1 MQINFS
7 KYGFLLCLGL
17 LAVQPVLAQNESI
30 DDCAAEIDN
39 DPNTPVD
46 IDDDNDGLIELCYLE
61 DVDAIRNNLSGTN
74 LQRSD
79 GTTLDMGCP
88 DTGCNGYEL
97 VRDLDFTTTQ
107 SYVDGVVNADWVIS
121 DEDFND
127 NTKLGWS
134 PLGTFA
140 SSAVFEGN
148 GYRISNLH
156 IDREGRSEVGLFV
169 GNRGTIR
176 NFGLSEIRVEGRNV
190 VSALV
195 ARNRGRLMNVY
206 VNEDSSVTALGTA
219 GLLAGR
225 NESSGLIINSHVRG
239 TVSVRLSGVGGI
251 CAYSEGRII
260 NSYADAD
267 VSGRDFFVGGLV
279 GEIEE
284 AGSVINSYAAGTVS
298 NFANQSNTGGL
309 IGDIDDARARV
320 SNSYSITEVGS
331 IAGGGLSGQNS
342 GLVRDSYWDTETSG
356 RSASRGGSGRTTEQL
371 QMPTNQNATMGIYA
385 SWSSD
390 DWDFGTS
397 RTYAALRYAEGDDSD
412 NPACDV
418 DPDTPLPPC
427 GAVLSGQTIRDK
439 GLSILFFVI
448 DGVQQDNTRVLRDQ
462 PFSPAQF
469 TYDIKM
475 PSTMMFQLRPYAIN
489 STETISITKQGD
501 TENTDYFDDKNSGE
515 LSDDIM
521 LQAATTETLTITA
534 GDVTYTLNIEVGP
547 ANRLRIVRF
556 DSMPGAG
563 NLIDEGQPVS
573 LTIGIAGGSGNYA
586 YFLQQGDTVLEQ
598 RQSMNMTET
607 FNVVIPPDFVA
618 ADQTTQTIVY
628 TITVVGEFETVRAD
642 LTFIAERVN
651 NSTPQLR
658 LNRGTGSLVVAHIT
672 DDPDGV
678 GTFTYRWQ
686 RQITDGANW
695 TDIPDANTARYA
707 LSSNTTS
714 TIRYRVMVD
723 HTDGQGNM
731 SSYTLGPSVIDVD
744 RDDDGLIEIY
754 YLDNLD
760 AIRHQLDG
768 SGYKASGSAT
778 RITTGCPDTGCN
790 GYELVG
796 DLDFTTTQSYVS
808 GIVNDDWVLSDD
820 DFTDTTKL
828 GWLPIG
834 SVSNLNC
841 RSSISRCFNSIFEGN
856 GYRISNLHINR
867 DGNFN
872 GTGLFAGNLGTIRN
886 FGLSEIRVEGLRTVG
901 GLVGS
906 NGSRLMNV
914 YVDGDS
920 SVMATTSNRAG
931 PLAGSNARNGLI
943 INSYAHGTVS
953 LTNGGG
959 FFAGGI
965 CGYSEGRII
974 NSYAD
979 TDVSGSNGDLGG
991 LVGEVDHTG
1000 SVINSYAA
1008 GIVFN
1013 IRTNLSDVGGL
1024 IGDIDNARASV
1035 SNSYSITR
1043 VRNST
1048 GGGLVGTS
1056 NSVELVRDSYW
1067 DTETSGRTESA
1078 GGTGLM
1084 TAQLQMP
1091 TSATGIYANWSSDD
1105 WDFGDASSYPAL
1117 RYARGDDNNNPA
1129 CDVAPDTPLPPCGAV
1144 LSGQTIRDR
1153 GLSIPFFVVNGVQLD
1168 NARVFQDQPFSPLVF
1183 DYDITTPGRRTEIAL
1198 RPYAINDTA
1207 TISVLR
1213 ASDNTSY
1220 FDGRH
1225 SGDLSAPIVLEA
1237 GMTATMR
1244 VRVDGLEYNFNLIR
1258 ASQSPVEIVS
1268 FATIPS
1274 IATVN
1279 EGDDI
1284 RFQAVFR
1291 NGSGDYEYSLRQRR
1305 RLLAQ
1310 GRDTTAT
1317 ITVTVPDNF
1326 VAAERTTQNIVYT
1339 ITVDDGFDTTSTA
1352 LMLTVSR
1359 EDNGAPQ
1366 LGLDV
1371 SPTELRITSVADDPD
1386 GVGTFSYQWQS
1397 RDEGDS
1403 DWTDV
1408 SGNNPYM
1415 VSGTPASTIRYRAI
1429 VNHTDGQGHLST
1441 YRIGPFPIDV
1451 DGDDDGLID
1460 VYYLEDLDAIR
1471 YQLDGSGY
1479 GLAAIESKI
1488 TSGCRANTCAGYEL
1502 LRDLDFTTTQSYVDA
1517 TAQVQGQTTLLDG
1530 WTVDDPAVAS
1540 DTGWLPIATTATPFT
1555 SLFNGNNN
1563 NISNLQINRDTID
1576 GSIGLFAALSSEAR
1590 LENVGLLNVAIEGR
1604 GYVGSLVARN
1614 EGAIVNSYAQGGEIT
1629 GTQHSLGGLVAINV
1643 SSATSVIINSY
1654 ANVITTST
1662 EVFSPGGLVGRNR
1675 GVIRNSYASGDVSG
1689 PCDVG
1694 GLVAESFVGSEIV
1707 NSYASGNVHR
1717 TGGCMDDGTLDSAGG
1732 LVGYHRGL
1740 LKNSYASGRVSGSG
1754 AIGGLVGDAENSTV
1768 EFSYWDSTVNSD
1780 ITADDEDG
1788 IATSTVVLQ
1797 TPQSAEGIYADWSS
1811 DDWDFGTALQYP
1823 LLRYTSPTDIAIAA
1837 VCDDDLDTAL
1847 PPCGSVLLAQAE
1859 SGLSNLLFFVGDAV
1873 VAPDPPFSL
1882 SILSYA
1888 VNVENI
1894 NTIELLPYVI
1904 NPLGESIAIRRVG
1917 DPTPYFMGKRSG
1929 ERSLPIPL
1937 PEGVSTLEIVVGT
1950 DTDDMSSVTYS
1961 TTVTNTV
1968 NRVVVEEIIAP
1979 DRVSE
1984 GDAISLSATVMGGA
1998 LSGYMY
2004 EWTSDPAAFLAEQDR
2019 TAATLSFNV
2028 PIVFVSRDDTGRDV
2042 EITLTV
2048 NDGFTSS
2055 SETRTVT
2062 VAKADNGQPS
2072 FTETVTVSSISIA
2085 VVPGSD
2091 ADGVGTIDSYTWQR
2105 RSADDSEWTTIPGE
2119 TSAMFSI
2126 PTQDNGGTLY
2136 RVQVMTTDAQGNG
2149 FTSILGPYR
2158 NRTDID
2164 DDDDGLIDI
2173 YYLEDLDAV
2182 RHQTDGSGYGTTDIT
2197 RGCPSNSCM
2206 GYELRR
2212 DLDFA
2217 STSSYVDIATN
2228 GAMWTVDNFDTNVS
2242 ANTGW
2247 GPIGSVAG
2255 NDCTNSSSDCFA
2267 SVFEGNGFSISNLQ
2281 INRDGTSDVGLF
2293 AGNTGTIRNLGLR
2306 DIEVEGNNRVG
2317 GLVGRNEG
2325 NLINAHVIDS
2335 RVEGSANNAGLLVG
2349 VSRPSALIINS
2360 YVRGTVAGSR
2370 WVGGICGLNFGR
2382 IINSYA
2388 EVMARGLRE
2397 VGGLA
2402 AENQH
2407 GTIRNSYAM
2416 GSAHITSNDSA
2427 NRRSVGGLL
2436 AVLWRVGDSSPNPSV
2451 TNSYSTARVTGNLER
2466 NNVGGLIGNTN
2477 ISDPLITASY
2487 WDTDTSGQTASPAG
2501 GTSQTMS
2508 ELITP
2513 TAPGAT
2519 STDVYYQWSTD
2530 DWDFGTSRTY
2540 AALKYNEVAGVD
2552 ACDADA
2558 ATPLPRCGSL
2568 LPGQR
2573 AEPVGEN
2580 TMPTIMTDASLMITL
2595 VENAVTE
2602 LNVVVNDVDDDAL
2615 TVTVASS
2622 SDAVATAMVSGASG
2636 TRVLEIRGVGVG
2648 DATITV
2654 TVDDGRGRTN
2664 STASLVFNVS
2674 VSANPAPMI
2683 TLTPSTAQSLP
2694 LGAMR
2699 TIMVSVADSNYG
2711 EGDRV
2716 TLTTMSSD
2724 PTIVS
2729 VVPQTVTGID
2739 NNTPRTLTLNALQ
2752 GGVATITFTA
2762 EDSGGLVGN
2771 IVELSV
2777 RVNTPPTLS
2786 NIPAQPVRLLAG
2798 MNTSIDVTLGDADA
2812 DDTPTIE
2819 VASDDT
2825 RIATVSESGSGA
2837 TRTLEIVGVGGGD
2850 ATITVT
2856 VNDNRGAANSVFSES
2871 FTVQVEGTVAP
2882 MLEIVSAPEQP
2893 IQLGNTTQVVVS
2905 VSDSNF
2911 DLGDRITLT
2920 AMSADLTI
2928 VSVMPIQIDDIGSD
2942 SRETLTL
2949 TANRAGTAE
2958 ITVTAT
2964 DLDDLSTSR
2973 TVTVIVNTPPTL
2985 SAQVPNRVDAMVDV
2999 RFERD
3004 ISEFFSDADSDTLT
3018 YGIAIEPPSS
3028 LIDTF
3033 STQTGVWEFMA
3044 TDADASQSTA
3054 GSIVTVSADDGR
3066 GGRVQTSFTLLID
3079 APLTGTVRIA
3089 PESDDRWQLR
3099 AISMFADAN
3108 GIATT
3113 SHEWFRVTNGRSMRV
3128 GSAENYTIPESNIAR
3143 AAGTSYRLVVTVVD
3157 NIEQSSTLTATYTVA
3172 NIAPMI
3178 TQLNVVPSTTTEGR
3192 TVRMTATAS
3201 DENFDGL
3208 NYSWRVSGINADE
3221 ADVSGETAP
3230 LTIRDYFVT
3239 DATAD
3244 MATAIFMVAVSDGT
3258 STTIGRFSVV
3268 VNKED
3273 NGVVS
3278 VDNLTRSPT
3287 TETRLI
3293 LSGID
3298 ETGETDGGING
3309 AVTYHWQQCL
3319 GSLGNDCSIDAGVG
3333 SGWQDIAGES
3343 GTLGDDAIFYEVPDM
3358 LSQPENHQVISGDR
3372 FRVRIAYT
3380 DLQGYTRSVYS
3391 SNLGARL
3398 GQNTAPTI
3406 SVDDAQATDIT
3417 LLEGGRITVPVSV
3430 DDSDGGILNVAVV
3443 SADDAI
3449 ASATI
3454 SGDGATRTLEISG
3467 EGAGETMITATV
3479 DDGTGEAN
3487 ATASIVFNVVVE
3499 ENTAPTLMLE
3509 PSSAVILPVDD
3520 TTDVVVSV
3528 ADSNFD
3534 LDDVVTLVAV
3544 SSNPSVV
3551 SVMPV
3556 RVPDITTD
3564 TSATFVLNAEQGGV
3578 SMITFTATDR
3588 DGLEARAE
3596 LAVRVNTAPTL
3607 SGIPSAPVRLL
3618 EGVSRELVLTIA
3630 DADADD
3636 TLAIRIDTDDSMIA
3650 TATIIATSGAM
3661 RTLAVRGVGAGN
3673 TTITVVVNDGRGVA
3687 NSQVS
3692 RQFAV
3697 QVEISEAPT
3706 IEIVSEPQ
3714 QAIAPGGTADIVVR
3728 VSDANFDFGD
3738 RVALMAESSSRTI
3751 VSVMPERID
3760 AIGSNMRETL
3770 TLSANKAGVAEII
3783 LTATDNEGL
3792 RTSETVVVTVNT
3804 PPTLSGIP
3812 DQPIRLL
3819 EGLGTEFDVVIN
3831 DADADD
3837 NPSVRIDSSDSMIAS
3852 ATIIAT
3858 TDAMRTL
3865 AVRGIGAGNAMITV
3879 TVDDGRGVANSQ
3891 VSERFAVQVEANV
3904 APVIMITQ
3912 SLAETLPPDSTAQIV
3927 VSVADANFNLSD
3939 RVTLEAMSSSST
3951 IVSVTPTQETDIT
3964 TDTMITFTLSIEQD
3978 GEATITFIATDR
3990 GGLSNRVTVSVNDTD
4005 AAIRIRVKVFLEGP
4019 LQ

>member
-1 MQINFS
+1 MRINFS

-17 LAVQPVLAQNESI
+17 LAVQPVFAQAPSF
-30 DDCAAEIDN
+30 EIAC
-39 DPNTPVD
+39 TTED

-107 SYVDGVVNADWVIS
+107 SYASRAVNDDWVLSDDDFAGNKFGWPFIGAFFINCTNSIS
-121 DEDFND
+121 RCFN
-127 NTKLGWS
+127 S
-134 PLGTFA
+134 
-140 SSAVFEGN
+140 VFEGN

-156 IDREGRSEVGLFV
+156 INRDNSQDLGMFA
-169 GNRGTIR
+169 GNTGTIR
-176 NFGLSEIRVEGRNV
+176 NFGLSEIRVEGLSAVGGLVGRNE
-190 VSALV
+190 
-195 ARNRGRLMNVY
+195 GRLMNVY
-206 VNEDSSVTALGTA
+206 VDGDSSVTG
-219 GLLAGR
+219 GNDSISLLAGR
-225 NESSGLIINSHVRG
+225 NESSGLIINSYVRG
-239 TVSVRLSGVGGI
+239 TASGNSFVGGI

-260 NSYADAD
+260 NSYADAE
-267 VSGRDFFVGGLV
+267 VSGTGVGTGGLV
-279 GEIEE
+279 GDIND
-284 AGSVINSYAAGTVS
+284 GFVINSYATGSVS
-298 NFANQSNTGGL
+298 GGSLNSAGL
-309 IGDIDDARARV
+309 IGSV
-320 SNSYSITEVGS
+320 SNVRGIRNSYSIATVAASNNAQGLLAGS
-331 IAGGGLSGQNS
+331 IIPGA
-342 GLVRDSYWDTETSG
+342 VRDSYWDTITSG
-356 RSASRGGSGRTTEQL
+356 RSTSRGGSGRTTEQL

-385 SWSSD
+385 RWSSD
-390 DWDFGTS
+390 DWDFGDEDS
-397 RTYAALRYAEGDDSD
+397 YPALRYARSDDSD
-412 NPACDV
+412 NPACDL

-427 GAVLSGQTIRDK
+427 GAVLSGQTIRDR
-439 GLSILFFVI
+439 GLSTLFFVV
-448 DGVQQDNTRVLRDQ
+448 DDVQQDNTRVLRDQ
-462 PFSPAQF
+462 PFSPVVF
-469 TYDIKM
+469 NYDIKM
-475 PSTMMFQLRPYAIN
+475 PSTTMFQLRPYAIN
-489 STETISITKQGD
+489 STETISITKQSD
-501 TENTDYFDDKNSGE
+501 IENTDYFADKNSGE
-515 LSDDIM
+515 LSSDIM

-534 GDVTYTLNIEVGP
+534 GNVIYTLNIEVGP
-547 ANRLRIVRF
+547 ANRLGIVRF
-556 DSMPGAG
+556 DSMPGAD
-563 NLIDEGQPVS
+563 NLIDERQPVS
-573 LTIGIAGGSGNYA
+573 LTVGIAGGSGNYA
-586 YFLQQGDTVLEQ
+586 YSLQQGDTVLEQ
-598 RQSMNMTET
+598 RQSTNMTET

-618 ADQTTQTIVY
+618 AERTTQSIVY

-642 LTFIAERVN
+642 LALIAERVN
-651 NSTPQLR
+651 NGTPQLR

-686 RQITDGANW
+686 RQITGGGNW
-695 TDIPDANTARYA
+695 TDIPGANTDRYA

-714 TIRYRVMVD
+714 TIRYRVMVN
-723 HTDGQGNM
+723 HTDGQGDM
-731 SSYTLGPSVIDVD
+731 SSYMLGPSVIDVD

-796 DLDFTTTQSYVS
+796 DLDFTTTQSYIS

-820 DFTDTTKL
+820 DFTDTMKPGWSPL
-828 GWLPIG
+828 GTFA
-834 SVSNLNC
+834 STAV
-841 RSSISRCFNSIFEGN
+841 FEGN

-867 DGNFN
+867 DNTN
-872 GTGLFAGNLGTIRN
+872 NIGLFSNNNGTIRN
-886 FGLSEIRVEGLRTVG
+886 FGLSEIRVEGRNGVG
-901 GLVGS
+901 LMGS
-906 NGSRLMNV
+906 NAGRLMNV
-914 YVDGDS
+914 YVDGYS
-920 SVMATTSNRAG
+920 SVTATDNRAG
-931 PLAGSNARNGLI
+931 LLVGSNARNGLI

-953 LTNGGG
+953 LTSGGG
-959 FFAGGI
+959 IFAGGL
-965 CGYSEGRII
+965 CGFSEGRII

-979 TDVSGSNGDLGG
+979 TDILGRNGDLGG
-991 LVGEVDHTG
+991 LVGEVEQPG

-1008 GIVFN
+1008 GSVSDSG
-1013 IRTNLSDVGGL
+1013 NLTDTGGL
-1024 IGDIDNARASV
+1024 IGDLDNTPTRV
-1035 SNSYSITR
+1035 SNSYSIAE
-1043 VRNST
+1043 VRSEN
-1048 GGGLVGTS
+1048 GRGLIGL
-1056 NSVELVRDSYW
+1056 NDGSVRASYW
-1067 DTETSGRTESA
+1067 DIETSGKTVSA

-1091 TSATGIYANWSSDD
+1091 TGTTGIYMDWSSDD
-1105 WDFGDASSYPAL
+1105 WDFGTSRTYAAL
-1117 RYARGDDNNNPA
+1117 RYARGDNNNPA
-1129 CDVAPDTPLPPCGAV
+1129 CDVAPDTSLPPCGAV

-1153 GLSIPFFVVNGVQLD
+1153 GLSILFFEVGGVQLD

-1183 DYDITTPGRRTEIAL
+1183 DYDITTPGRRIEIAL

-1207 TISVLR
+1207 MISVLS
-1213 ASDNTSY
+1213 ASDNTNY
-1220 FDGRH
+1220 FGGKR
-1225 SGDLSAPIVLEA
+1225 SGDLSDPIVLEA
-1237 GMTATMR
+1237 GIAEVLR
-1244 VRVDGLEYNFNLIR
+1244 LRVDGLTYNFNLIR
-1258 ASQSPVEIVS
+1258 GPQTPVEIIS

-1274 IATVN
+1274 TATVS

-1284 RFQAVFR
+1284 RLQAVFG

-1326 VAAERTTQNIVYT
+1326 VAADRTTQSIVYT
-1339 ITVDDGFDTTSTA
+1339 ITVDDGFDITSGAVT
-1352 LMLTVSR
+1352 LTVNKG
-1359 EDNGAPQ
+1359 DNGAPQ
-1366 LGLDV
+1366 LRISV

-1397 RDEGDS
+1397 RDMGDN

-1408 SGNNPYM
+1408 SGDNPYT
-1415 VSGTPASTIRYRAI
+1415 VPGAPASTIRYRAI

-1517 TAQVQGQTTLLDG
+1517 TAQVQGQTTLLDD

-1788 IATSTVVLQ
+1788 IATSTVALQ

-1811 DDWDFGTALQYP
+1811 DDWDFGTAMQYP
-1823 LLRYTSPTDIAIAA
+1823 LLRYTSPTDIAIAP

-1888 VNVENI
+1888 VNVENT
-1894 NTIELLPYVI
+1894 NTIELLPYGI
-1904 NPLGESIAIRRVG
+1904 NPQNESIAIRRVG
-1917 DPTPYFMGKRSG
+1917 DPDTDYSEGSG

-1937 PEGVSTLEIVVGT
+1937 SGGASTLEIVVGT
-1950 DTDDMSSVTYS
+1950 MSTVTYS
-1961 TTVTNTV
+1961 ITVTNTV
-1968 NRVVVEEIIAP
+1968 DPIMVQEIIAP
-1979 DRVSE
+1979 DTVSE
-1984 GDAISLSATVMGGA
+1984 GDPISLSARVTGGA
-1998 LSGYMY
+1998 IAAYIY
-2004 EWTSDPAAFLAEQDR
+2004 RWTSDPAAFLAEQDR

-2028 PIVFVSRDDTGRDV
+2028 PSNLVSRDATGRDV

-2048 NDGFTSS
+2048 GDDFTRS

-2072 FTETVTVSSISIA
+2072 FTETVTSSSISIA
-2085 VVPGSD
+2085 VVSGSD
-2091 ADGVGTIDSYTWQR
+2091 VDGDGTIDRYTWQR
-2105 RSADDSEWTTIPGE
+2105 RSVGDTEWTTIADQ
-2119 TSAMFSI
+2119 TSAMFNI
-2126 PTQDNGGTLY
+2126 PPQDDGGTLY
-2136 RVQVMTTDAQGNG
+2136 RVQVMSTDAQGNG

-2182 RHQTDGSGYGTTDIT
+2182 RHQTDGSGYGSDDIT
-2197 RGCPSNSCM
+2197 RGCPSVGGNETCM

-2217 STSSYVDIATN
+2217 STPSYVDIATN

-2247 GPIGSVAG
+2247 EPIGSVAG

-2267 SVFEGNGFSISNLQ
+2267 SVFEGNGFNISNLH
-2281 INRDGTSDVGLF
+2281 INRDGTNEIGLF
-2293 AGNTGTIRNLGLR
+2293 AGNRNTGTIRNLGLR
-2306 DIEVEGNNRVG
+2306 EIEVEGNNRVG

-2325 NLINAHVIDS
+2325 NLINAHV
-2335 RVEGSANNAGLLVG
+2335 VEGRVQATANNVGLLVG
-2349 VSRPSALIINS
+2349 VNFGLIINS
-2360 YVRGTVAGSR
+2360 YVRGTVTTTGR
-2370 WVGGICGLNFGR
+2370 WVGGICGFNNRGR

-2388 EVMARGLRE
+2388 NAMVTGQGNA
-2397 VGGLA
+2397 GGLA
-2402 AENQH
+2402 AENL
-2407 GTIRNSYAM
+2407 GIISNSYAM
-2416 GSAHITSNDSA
+2416 GSVRITESGRTDRA
-2427 NRRSVGGLL
+2427 VGGLIGGL
-2436 AVLWRVGDSSPNPSV
+2436 FGTNSSVS
-2451 TNSYSTARVTGNLER
+2451 NSYSTAEVSSAAT
-2466 NNVGGLIGNTN
+2466 NNDFTGGLIGSRGGSPDLTV
-2477 ISDPLITASY
+2477 SSSY
-2487 WDTDTSGQTASPAG
+2487 WDSTINNTGITAAANID
-2501 GTSQTMS
+2501 GTPQTMS

-2519 STDVYYQWSTD
+2519 STTVYYRWSTA
-2530 DWDFGTSRTY
+2530 DWHFGTPEQY
-2540 AALKYNEVAGVD
+2540 PALLYNEVAGVD
-2552 ACDADA
+2552 ACDADT
-2558 ATPLPRCGSL
+2558 ATPLPRCRSL

-2573 AEPVGEN
+2573 LAEN
-2580 TMPTIMTDASLMITL
+2580 TMPTIMTDESLEITL
-2595 VENAVTE
+2595 VEDTVTA
-2602 LNVVVNDVDDDAL
+2602 LNIVINDEDNDPL
-2615 TVTVASS
+2615 TVSVVSS
-2622 SDAVATAMVSGASG
+2622 NDAIATAMVSGADG
-2636 TRVLEIRGVGVG
+2636 TRMLEIRGVGVG
-2648 DATITV
+2648 DATLTV
-2654 TVDDGRGRTN
+2654 TVDDNRGEAS

-2674 VSANPAPMI
+2674 VSENPAPMI
-2683 TLTPSTAQSLP
+2683 TLAPSTAQSLP

-2711 EGDRV
+2711 EGDTV
-2716 TLTTMSSD
+2716 TLTAMSSD

-2729 VVPQTVTGID
+2729 VAPPTVTGIN
-2739 NNTPRTLTLNALQ
+2739 NNTTRTFTLNAVQ
-2752 GGVATITFTA
+2752 SGMATITFTA
-2762 EDSGGLVGN
+2762 EDSGGLRDSAD
-2771 IVELSV
+2771 LSV
-2777 RVNTPPTLS
+2777 RVNTAPTLS
-2786 NIPAQPVRLLAG
+2786 NIPTQPVRLLAG

-2812 DDTPTIE
+2812 DDTLTIE

-2825 RIATVSESGSGA
+2825 QIATVSESGSGA

-2856 VNDNRGAANSVFSES
+2856 VNDNRGVANSVFSES

-2882 MLEIVSAPEQP
+2882 MLEIVAAPEQP
-2893 IQLGNTTQVVVS
+2893 IQLGNTTRVVVS

-2911 DLGDRITLT
+2911 DSGDRVTLT
-2920 AMSADLTI
+2920 AVSSLATI
-2928 VSVMPIQIDDIGSD
+2928 VSVVPIQIDDIGSD

-2964 DLDDLSTSR
+2964 DRADLSTSR

-2985 SAQVPNRVDAMVDV
+2985 SAQVPNRVDATVDV
-2999 RFERD
+2999 QFEQD
-3004 ISEFFSDADSDTLT
+3004 VSEFFSDADGDTLT

-3028 LIDTF
+3028 LINIF
-3033 STQTGVWEFMA
+3033 STMTGVWTFMA
-3044 TDADASQSTA
+3044 TDTDVSQSMA

-3066 GGRVQTSFTLLID
+3066 GGRVQASFTLLID

-3089 PESDDRWQLR
+3089 PDSDDRWQLR

-3113 SHEWFRVTNGRSMRV
+3113 SHEWFRVIDGSPTSV
-3128 GSAENYTIPESNIAR
+3128 GSDDTYTIPESNDAR
-3143 AAGTSYRLVVTVVD
+3143 AAGTSYRLAVMVMD
-3157 NIEQSSTLTATYTVA
+3157 NIGRLVTTQSNVYTVP

-3178 TQLNVVPSTTTEGR
+3178 TQVNVVPSTTTEGR

-3208 NYSWRVSGINADE
+3208 DYRWRVSGINADE

-3244 MATAIFMVAVSDGT
+3244 TATAIFVVAVSDGT

-3278 VDNLTRSPT
+3278 VDNLARSSTP
-3287 TETRLI
+3287 ETRLI
-3293 LSGID
+3293 FNGID
-3298 ETGETDGGING
+3298 EMGETDGGISG

-3319 GSLGNDCSIDAGVG
+3319 GSLGNNCLIDAGVG
-3333 SGWQDIAGES
+3333 SGWQDIVGES
-3343 GTLGDDAIFYEVPDM
+3343 GTLGDDAIFYNVPDM
-3358 LSQPENHQVISGDR
+3358 LSAPPDHPVRPGDR

-3380 DLQGYTRSVYS
+3380 DLQAYTRSVYS

-3398 GQNTAPTI
+3398 GQNTTPTI
-3406 SVDDAQATDIT
+3406 RVADSQDTDIT

-3430 DDSDGGILNVAVV
+3430 RDRDGGALDVGVV
-3443 SADDAI
+3443 SADEAIAAI
-3449 ASATI
+3449 ASVTI
-3454 SGDGATRTLEISG
+3454 SGDGATRTLEIVG
-3467 EGAGETMITATV
+3467 VGAGETMITATV
-3479 DDGTGEAN
+3479 DDGTGEVN
-3487 ATASIVFNVVVE
+3487 ATASIVFNVVVV
-3499 ENTAPTLMLE
+3499 ENTTPTLMLE
-3509 PSSAVILPVDD
+3509 PSSAVTLPIDD

-3534 LDDVVTLVAV
+3534 LGDVVTLVAV

-3556 RVPDITTD
+3556 QFPNITTD
-3564 TSATFVLNAEQGGV
+3564 TNATFVLNAEQGGV
-3578 SMITFTATDR
+3578 SMITFVATDR

-3607 SGIPSAPVRLL
+3607 SGIPSAPFRLL
-3618 EGVSRELVLTIA
+3618 AGVGRELVLTIA

-3636 TLAIRIDTDDSMIA
+3636 LTIRIDTDDSMIA
-3650 TATIIATSGAM
+3650 T
-3661 RTLAVRGVGAGN
+3661 
-3673 TTITVVVNDGRGVA
+3673 
-3687 NSQVS
+3687 
-3692 RQFAV
+3692 
-3697 QVEISEAPT
+3697 
-3706 IEIVSEPQ
+3706 
-3714 QAIAPGGTADIVVR
+3714 
-3728 VSDANFDFGD
+3728 
-3738 RVALMAESSSRTI
+3738 
-3751 VSVMPERID
+3751 
-3760 AIGSNMRETL
+3760 
-3770 TLSANKAGVAEII
+3770 
-3783 LTATDNEGL
+3783 
-3792 RTSETVVVTVNT
+3792 
-3804 PPTLSGIP
+3804 
-3812 DQPIRLL
+3812 
-3819 EGLGTEFDVVIN
+3819 
-3831 DADADD
+3831 
-3837 NPSVRIDSSDSMIAS
+3837 

-3879 TVDDGRGVANSQ
+3879 TVDDGRGVTNSE

-3904 APVIMITQ
+3904 APVIMITR

-3951 IVSVTPTQETDIT
+3951 IVSVTPTQVAGIT
-3964 TDTMITFTLSIEQD
+3964 TDTMITFTLSVEQD
-3978 GEATITFIATDR
+3978 GEATITFVATDR
-3990 GGLSNRVTVSVNDTD
+3990 GGLSDSETVSVNDTD